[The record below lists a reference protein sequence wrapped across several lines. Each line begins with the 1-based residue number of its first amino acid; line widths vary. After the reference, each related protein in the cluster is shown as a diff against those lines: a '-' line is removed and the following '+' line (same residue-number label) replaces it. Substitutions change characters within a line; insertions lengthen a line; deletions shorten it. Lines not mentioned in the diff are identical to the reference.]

1 MTRTKLGST
10 LRFALSSRR
19 TLAVT
24 CLSFASGLPIGL
36 VWISIPDWM
45 RDAGV
50 DIRIV
55 GLTTLAHAPW
65 SFKMLWAPLLDRYPI
80 PGMGRRR
87 GWIAVTQVI
96 LILFTLLVGVVTQ
109 HPDTPWVVLALCFA
123 IALASATQ
131 DIVIDAYAVDVLR
144 PEEQGVAVGARIAV
158 YRSAMYI
165 SGGLAISLLA
175 WTSWKVVA
183 ITLALLYVP
192 CLWLTR
198 RSPEPEVA
206 IPRPQSLR
214 EAVWLPFLGFLSRH
228 RALEIL
234 AFVILYKLAD
244 NLAESLLRP
253 FLVDMGYSNLDRGIG
268 LTTIGTI
275 MTLAGTLLG
284 GALTSVWGLGHCL
297 WIFGI
302 LQIFSNIG
310 YVFVS
315 ESAVNL
321 PLLYTAMGFENA
333 TKGMGMGAFGVLL
346 IRMTQKR
353 FSATQYALFSS
364 LFVIPRLISGPV
376 TGMMVYSIG
385 WTPFFWFTMLM
396 GVPGMLM
403 LARFVPPG
411 TRELPSLS
419 VEPPRS
425 RTPLTPAQLWVRAT
439 LGAVVGF
446 ALAVVAMAAL
456 TGLEPLRKGGEIEF
470 LAPLLALLV
479 PHTVSDVLRLVGA
492 AVTGVLI
499 GLLTAATFAAR
510 HGMGAED
517 TKDGPE
523 IEPEAVRG

>member
-1 MTRTKLGST
+1 MTSSKLGST

-87 GWIAVTQVI
+87 GWIAVTQLV
-96 LILFTLLVGVVTQ
+96 LIGLTLLVGLVTE

-123 IALASATQ
+123 IALASASQ
-131 DIVIDAYAVDVLR
+131 DIVVDAYAVDVLR
-144 PEEQGVAVGARIAV
+144 PEEQGVAVGARTAL
-158 YRSAMYI
+158 YRTAMYV
-165 SGGLAISLLA
+165 SGGLSISLLA
-175 WTSWKVVA
+175 VVSWKLVA
-183 ITLALLYVP
+183 VGLALLYLP
-192 CLWLTR
+192 CLWVTR
-198 RSPEPEVA
+198 RSPEPE
-206 IPRPQSLR
+206 IPSPPPPSLR

-275 MTLAGTLLG
+275 MTVAGTLLG
-284 GALTSVWGLGHCL
+284 GTLTSVWGLGHCL
-297 WIFGI
+297 WIFGF

-310 YVFVS
+310 YVLVA
-315 ESAVNL
+315 ESAVDL
-321 PLLYTAMGFENA
+321 PLMYAAMGFENV

-346 IRMTQKR
+346 LRMTQRR

-364 LFVIPRLISGPV
+364 LFVIPRLVSGPV
-376 TGMMVYSIG
+376 TGVMVYSLG

-396 GVPGMLM
+396 GVPGLLM

-411 TRELPSLS
+411 TREPSFA

-425 RTPLTPAQLWVRAT
+425 RQALSPAQLWVHAAG
-439 LGAVVGF
+439 GAVVGF
-446 ALAVVAMAAL
+446 ALSVAAMAL
-456 TGLEPLRKGGEIEF
+456 LRGLEPLRTGGAIEF
-470 LAPLLALLV
+470 VAPLLALVV
-479 PHTVSDVLRLVGA
+479 PESVPAALRLSGA
-492 AVTGVLI
+492 VVAGLLF
-499 GLLTAATFAAR
+499 GLLTAAVFAAR

-517 TKDGPE
+517 EG
-523 IEPEAVRG
+523 